1 MASVR
6 ITEIFHSIQGEST
19 HAGLPCVFVR
29 LTGCL
34 LRCAWCD
41 TAYAFQGGTEMD
53 LEEILAEVARHPCRR
68 VEVTGGEP
76 LAQQD
81 VLPLLKRLCDLGYT
95 VLLETSGSIDV
106 SGVDERVIK
115 IMDVKCPGSGESAKN
130 RWENFAHLS
139 PRDEVKFVI
148 RDRADFE
155 WACAT
160 VRERDLSAKHPVL
173 YSPVHGEL
181 DPQALSE
188 WILESGLDV
197 RLQIQLHKVLRV
209 P

>member
-1 MASVR
+1 MRV
-6 ITEIFHSIQGEST
+6 TEIFYSIQGEST

-29 LTGCL
+29 LTGCN

-41 TAYAFQGGTEMD
+41 TAYAFQGGTEMG

-81 VLPLLKRLCDLGYT
+81 VLPLLRRLCDLGYT

-106 SGVDERVIK
+106 SDVDERVIK
-115 IMDVKCPGSGESAKN
+115 IMDVKCPGSGEAAKN

-155 WACAT
+155 WACAM

-188 WILESGLDV
+188 WILASGLDV

>member
-1 MASVR
+1 MRV
-6 ITEIFHSIQGEST
+6 TEIFYSIQGEST

-29 LTGCL
+29 LTGCN

-41 TAYAFQGGTEMD
+41 TAYAFQGGTEMG

-76 LAQQD
+76 LAQKD
-81 VLPLLKRLCDLGYT
+81 VLPLLRRLCDLGYT

-130 RWENFAHLS
+130 WWENFAHLS

-155 WACAT
+155 WAC
-160 VRERDLSAKHPVL
+160 VVVQERDLTAKHPVL
-173 YSPVHGEL
+173 FSPVDGEL
-181 DPQALSE
+181 NPQALSE